1 MRSPPLLVP
10 VQKSFDVAL
19 NLAQRLGPA
28 VEQAPALGGQLVGAL
43 GRPGQVRAPLG
54 ADETLGLE
62 RTQQAV
68 EVADVDASLPRHFR
82 QPLDQLVAVQRPLTQ
97 EQQERRLDEALHTR
111 ANVPVARPGLVPAPD
126 SARVAMSHSSDCMSK
141 TYV

>member
-1 MRSPPLLVP
+1 R
-10 VQKSFDVAL
+10 
-19 NLAQRLGPA
+19 RG
-28 VEQAPALGGQLVGAL
+28 
-43 GRPGQVRAPLG
+43 RAPPPGG
-54 ADETLGLE
+54 ARDPPAPEPPQEGGGVPDG
-62 RTQQAV
+62 APPP
-68 EVADVDASLPRHFR
+68 PRHFR

-97 EQQERRLDEALHTR
+97 EQQKRRLDEALHTR